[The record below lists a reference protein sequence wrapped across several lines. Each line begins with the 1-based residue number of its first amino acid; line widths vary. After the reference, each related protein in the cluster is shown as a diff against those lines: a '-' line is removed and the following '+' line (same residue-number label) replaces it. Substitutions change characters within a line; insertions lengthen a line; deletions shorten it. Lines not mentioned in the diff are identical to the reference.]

1 MSISTVAHP
10 RPGLSRRLD
19 QACVALLR
27 AVMADSWSPENAAHD
42 LLHRVDDDRRLL
54 KLLRAR
60 VSRVMLDRPTRIAE
74 RATITLDHALSTTP
88 VNQPADLFPS
98 QRRGWSA

>member
-1 MSISTVAHP
+1 MSISTVTHP

-27 AVMADSWSPENAAHD
+27 AVMADGWSAENAAHD

-74 RATITLDHALSTTP
+74 RATATLDRALATP
-88 VNQPADLFPS
+88 VNQPAGLLPS